1 VSECKFQIKSSS
13 ISITLKKDK
22 NENWSDIKPKA
33 SMLGNKKEKE
43 GAPKKDDKDGM
54 GGIMNMM
61 KEMYNNGDDKTKQMI
76 AESW

>member
-1 VSECKFQIKSSS
+1 
-13 ISITLKKDK
+13 
-22 NENWSDIKPKA
+22 
-33 SMLGNKKEKE
+33 MLGNKKEKE